1 MNDLGPVSIIIPCR
15 NEEKFIDKCLD
26 SIIAQDYPKDKLEV
40 LVVDGMSEDG
50 TRSITRDYVQNYPFI
65 KVLDNSKKAIPFAM
79 NIGIRFAKGDIIM
92 KMDAHTTYKKDYVSN
107 CVKYLDK
114 YKADNVGGILK
125 MIPRDSTVIARAIVL
140 SFSCPFGVG
149 NSYFRAGCE
158 RPKWVDTVAFG
169 CYRREVFEKFGLY
182 NCEDYPFKSR
192 P

>member
-1 MNDLGPVSIIIPCR
+1 MSNLPLVSIVIPSR
-15 NEEKFIDKCLD
+15 NEEKFIGMCLD
-26 SIIAQDYPKDKLEV
+26 SIIANDYPKDKIEV
-40 LVVDGMSEDG
+40 LIVDGVSEDG
-50 TRSITRDYVQNYPFI
+50 TREIVEKYVQQYPFI
-65 KVLDNSKKAIPFAM
+65 KILDNLKKNTPCAL
-79 NIGIRFAKGDIIM
+79 NIGIKNAKGDIIM

-125 MIPRDSTVIARAIVL
+125 MIPRDSNVIARAIVL

-149 NSYFRAGCE
+149 NSYFRTGCE